1 MLDDFY
7 EKLVEEIHLMSS
19 GLKPGEP
26 EVVYLRLFQGLTYEQ
41 IGREVGKSTASV
53 HRICQ
58 QVVAHLRRR
67 FRDSAP

>member
-1 MLDDFY
+1 MVEDFY

-26 EVVYLRLFQGLTYEQ
+26 EIVYLRLFQGMTYEQ
-41 IGREVGKSTASV
+41 IAREVGKSTASV
-53 HRICQ
+53 GRICQ

-67 FRDSAP
+67 FRDSAQ